1 MFARSKEAQ
10 LGYRLKNPAD
20 SEVQGAR
27 LNLIGVLWE
36 EWGDDVWTSTRGGG
50 VRDAGMLGGKKP
62 LQVDAAPRLCWA
74 KRSSEVFGLL
84 PAGAAKVIQ
93 EGGLLPG
100 GSVLWRESKGY

>member
-1 MFARSKEAQ
+1 VFARSKEAQ

-50 VRDAGMLGGKKP
+50 VRDAGMLGGKKTSP
-62 LQVDAAPRLCWA
+62 
-74 KRSSEVFGLL
+74 S
-84 PAGAAKVIQ
+84 
-93 EGGLLPG
+93 
-100 GSVLWRESKGY
+100 